1 MFGILN
7 GHMRPFFLFSIAFAF
22 FTVFALSGATSTA
35 QAQFLSPEER
45 ARLEAEY
52 AKIQAEIA
60 EWQKVLDET
69 RDKKNTLQGDV
80 AALNALINKATA
92 EIRQRNVAISR
103 LSDEIALKEQN
114 LEALEAKLG
123 RGKASLAHILRIQNG
138 ADDRTVTELILSAND
153 FSEFFGHL
161 DTLSVLKRDLQVMFE
176 EIRALKNGVEI
187 EREILTLR
195 QSQEL
200 DARYEI
206 ERSRQQVARSE
217 AEKAQLLNIV
227 SNEERAYAEV
237 LAERQRRAEQIRNA
251 LFDLRDAEGIPF
263 AQALAFASAAEAKTG
278 VRAAF
283 ILAILEQESN
293 LGKNVGQCLLV
304 NPTTG
309 AGKGRNTGRAFANVM
324 HPTRDVPPFMEI
336 TSRLGR
342 DPFNTPVSCPQAI
355 GYGGAMGPSQFIAST
370 WKMYDTKVAAALNIG
385 APDPWI
391 PEHAIT
397 ATALFLKDLR
407 ADRQTFS
414 AEREAAARYYAGG
427 NWERLGL
434 GYAASVIALAEK
446 HQDNIDFLKS
456 I

>member
-1 MFGILN
+1 
-7 GHMRPFFLFSIAFAF
+7 MRPLFFITLSIICGVGLLSFSAPPSAE
-22 FTVFALSGATSTA
+22 
-35 QAQFLSPEER
+35 AQFLSPEER

-52 AKIQAEIA
+52 ARIQAEIA
-60 EWQKVLDET
+60 EWQKVLNET
-69 RDKKNTLQGDV
+69 RDKRNTLQGDV
-80 AALNALINKATA
+80 TALNALINKATA
-92 EIRQRNVAISR
+92 EIRQRNVVISR
-103 LSDEIALKEQN
+103 LSDEIALKEKN
-114 LEALEAKLG
+114 LTELEAKLG
-123 RGKASLAHILRIQNG
+123 RGKSSLAQILRVQNG
-138 ADDRTVTELILSAND
+138 ADDRTVTELLLSTND

-161 DTLSVLKRDLQVMFE
+161 DALTVLKRDLQIMFD
-176 EIRALKNGVEI
+176 EIRTLRSGVQV
-187 EREILTLR
+187 EREMLSLR

-200 DARYEI
+200 DARYEV

-217 AEKAQLLNIV
+217 AEKKQLLNIV
-227 SNEERAYAEV
+227 ANEERAYAEV
-237 LAERQRRAEQIRNA
+237 LAERQQRANQIRTA
-251 LFDLRDAEGIPF
+251 LFDFRDAEGIPF
-263 AQALAFASAAEAKTG
+263 AQALAFATAAEAKTG

-324 HPTRDVPPFMEI
+324 HPTRDVPPFMEV
-336 TSRLGR
+336 TRALGR
-342 DPFNTPVSCPQAI
+342 DPFNTPISCPQSV

-370 WKMYDTKVAAALNIG
+370 WKMYDTKVAQALNIST
-385 APDPWI
+385 PDPWI
-391 PEHAIT
+391 PEHAIM

-427 NWERLGL
+427 NWQRLGL